1 MTRVDLPPVES
12 LTDEQR
18 AVYDRFQSNLVRAL
32 LLTKKSAAPHLDLGA
47 AFTDG
52 LLSDLDREVIVL
64 RVAYLR
70 NSAFERH
77 LHLHL
82 ALKAG
87 LTPEDI
93 AGIEGGFIAKM
104 PEQRA
109 ALIRYVDDCILQHA
123 ASEGSFTELRR
134 FYSVSEVAE
143 VTHLAGHAALTAMYL
158 ASLQIPLDDDIAS
171 WDNLADV
178 VGADS
183 AN

>member
-1 MTRVDLPPVES
+1 MTRVTLPPIES
-12 LTDEQR
+12 YTSEQR
-18 AVYDRFQSNLVRAL
+18 TVYDRFQSNLTRAL
-32 LLTKKSAAPHLDLGA
+32 LLTKQSAAPHLDLGA
-47 AFTDG
+47 AFTEG
-52 LLSDLDREVIVL
+52 LLSLLDREVIVL
-64 RVAYLR
+64 RVARLR

-87 LTPEDI
+87 LSLDDI
-93 AGIEGGFIAKM
+93 ADIENGFVTKM

-109 ALIRYVDDCILQHA
+109 ALVRYVDDCILQHA
-123 ASEGSFTELRR
+123 ASEGSFTELSR
-134 FYSVSEVAE
+134 FYSVSEIAE

-178 VGADS
+178 AAES
-183 AN
+183 AH